1 MISCRLLSA
10 VWAAHTLFWCV
21 DLGWLCVLWRVQ
33 GSRNVVYLCQSFV
46 SEACLAEKSPDACVN
61 ELIDRQ
67 LAQKTQ
73 QAAGVPLA
81 AIIAPIVVVGEST

>member
-1 MISCRLLSA
+1 M
-10 VWAAHTLFWCV
+10 
-21 DLGWLCVLWRVQ
+21 
-33 GSRNVVYLCQSFV
+33 
-46 SEACLAEKSPDACVN
+46 AEKSPDACVN

-67 LAQKTQ
+67 LAQQTQ